1 MTIVMKN
8 FCQLWGGN
16 CEASYATRHV
26 PLEYSAALKAAG
38 VGRPITSFE
47 DPRLECP
54 ELLLL
59 HGYTYADGAF
69 RAGSRDCFQTFTV
82 LEDGTQCVE
91 SRVGGRLHEAVRH
104 PDGRVEC
111 HELSGAGGVLL

>member
-1 MTIVMKN
+1 MTTAIKN
-8 FCQLWGGN
+8 FCQLWGGS
-16 CEASYATRHV
+16 CEASYSTRHV

-59 HGYTYADGAF
+59 HGYTYTEGAF
-69 RAGSRDCFQTFTV
+69 RAGRGDCLQTFTV

-91 SRVGGRLHEAVRH
+91 TRAGSRVHEAVRH
-104 PDGRVEC
+104 PDGRVESR
-111 HELSGAGGVLL
+111 ELCGTAGLLL